1 MTISLIAGF
10 LVFVLA
16 GLFFR
21 RTMDLEVGA
30 SIIAALISVG
40 VLALLVT
47 ASIYAGEF
55 FR

>member
-1 MTISLIAGF
+1 MIIPLIAGF

-21 RTMDLEVGA
+21 RTMDLDIGG
-30 SIIAALISVG
+30 SIVAAVVSVG

-47 ASIYAGEF
+47 AAIYAGQLF
-55 FR
+55 G